1 MEAAMI
7 PLIKKLGGLLADQ
20 YNLEKR
26 VRKRVE
32 SLITELN
39 MMRAVLRKIGAK
51 PPEHFDEHV
60 HIWAGRVRDLSYHME
75 DAVDAFLV
83 RVEDVGHDRGSNNM
97 KNRVK
102 KFLKRATKLFTKGK
116 ALHQISSD
124 IEEAQRLSKELGEL
138 RQKYMSDEDT
148 KGNGDAIEPRLKA
161 VYKDVTELVGI
172 DHIRDELIEKLC
184 DCDERSE
191 DRLRTMSIVGFG
203 GLGKTTLAK
212 AVYDKIKVQFDSVAF
227 VSVSR
232 NPDMAKIFKKV
243 LYELDKSKY
252 ATINEAARDNEQLI
266 DELRMFLQD
275 KRYLIVIDDIWDEKA
290 WELIKC
296 AFTDNCLGSRV
307 MTTTRIGSIS
317 KVCCSSGDDIIYQ
330 MKPLPDDESE
340 RLFYKRIFP
349 QGSKCLDELEE
360 VSRKILRKCGGV
372 PLAIITIASILASNG
387 QDQQVKPK
395 YQWDTI
401 LGSIGRG
408 LGEGGSAKDMQR
420 ILSFSYYDL
429 PSHLKTCLL
438 YLSIFPEDFEIRR
451 DRLIW
456 LWIAE
461 GFVQG
466 GEQET
471 GLFEL
476 GESYFNELAN
486 RNLIQPIHVDF
497 DGRAEAC
504 RVHDMVLDLLC
515 SMSREQNFATTLD
528 GTHQSKSISHS
539 KSHRL
544 SFQNG
549 MSEPSTNLVGA
560 TSMPQVRS
568 VVLFRTDIDLI
579 RTISCFHVLRV
590 LDLEDC
596 DLGRNRHDVD
606 LRYIENLLHLRYL
619 GLRGTRV
626 HELPVEIGKLQF
638 LETLDLAENYGSSL
652 AAIPSSVV
660 RVRRLI
666 CLNASN
672 AVLPVGIGNLTS
684 LEELSGT
691 LVDMKEL
698 GQLVELRL
706 LFLYWNGD
714 NESVCNSLV
723 VSLGKLRKMQSLTI
737 YGVGD
742 ARFDVSWD
750 GWVPTPQLR
759 YLLFEGCT
767 TTLPRW
773 VNSSSFPLLSS
784 MTISVDRVRP
794 EVDIHVLGTLPA
806 LHYLFLHTYKRQHT
820 CVKTFVVGAN
830 AFPCLRECHFWRFL
844 TGPSMFTRGAMPMLE
859 ILSFEARSSDIAT
872 GELDV
877 GMEHLPSLQQ
887 VEVHLWLEKGSSSD
901 KYMEEADVVLRH
913 AADTHPNRPTLQ
925 TIRY

>member
-606 LRYIENLLHLRYL
+606 LSDSVKCCPCKTFDMPKCIQC
-619 GLRGTRV
+619 GVTRWDREPDV
-626 HELPVEIGKLQF
+626 PRRAVWNIGGHERARATGRA
-638 LETLDLAENYGSSL
+638 ETAL
-652 AAIPSSVV
+652 
-660 RVRRLI
+660 
-666 CLNASN
+666 
-672 AVLPVGIGNLTS
+672 
-684 LEELSGT
+684 
-691 LVDMKEL
+691 
-698 GQLVELRL
+698 
-706 LFLYWNGD
+706 
-714 NESVCNSLV
+714 
-723 VSLGKLRKMQSLTI
+723 
-737 YGVGD
+737 
-742 ARFDVSWD
+742 
-750 GWVPTPQLR
+750 
-759 YLLFEGCT
+759 
-767 TTLPRW
+767 
-773 VNSSSFPLLSS
+773 PLL
-784 MTISVDRVRP
+784 
-794 EVDIHVLGTLPA
+794 EWG
-806 LHYLFLHTYKRQHT
+806 Q
-820 CVKTFVVGAN
+820 
-830 AFPCLRECHFWRFL
+830 
-844 TGPSMFTRGAMPMLE
+844 
-859 ILSFEARSSDIAT
+859 
-872 GELDV
+872 
-877 GMEHLPSLQQ
+877 
-887 VEVHLWLEKGSSSD
+887 
-901 KYMEEADVVLRH
+901 
-913 AADTHPNRPTLQ
+913 
-925 TIRY
+925 